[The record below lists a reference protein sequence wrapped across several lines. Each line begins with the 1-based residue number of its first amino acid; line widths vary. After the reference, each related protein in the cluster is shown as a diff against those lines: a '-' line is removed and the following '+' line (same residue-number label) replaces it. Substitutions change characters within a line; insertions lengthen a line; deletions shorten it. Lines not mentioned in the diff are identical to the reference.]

1 MVISGEVEAVSTAG
15 EMLRAAGARR
25 VVPLN
30 VSGAFHSHLM
40 ESARQELEEM
50 LGNYQEFTGR
60 ATEQTEEFL
69 QEIVEPRLSKYKD
82 LLGDY
87 DTSLSV

>member
-1 MVISGEVEAVSTAG
+1 
-15 EMLRAAGARR
+15 
-25 VVPLN
+25 
-30 VSGAFHSHLM
+30 
-40 ESARQELEEM
+40 EEM

-69 QEIVEPRLSKYKD
+69 QEIVEPRLSNYKD